1 MVDTCLMLEE
11 NEGVLEIPG
20 GRQIGWM
27 TRGATGG
34 TPIGY
39 LHGQPGSRRDLR
51 LVEAGLL
58 EQENVLLFSVDR
70 GGYGDT
76 SPAGLD
82 RRDVAADLVTVADH
96 LGIGDFA
103 VLAASMGA
111 IYALT
116 LAATHPGRVTKIV
129 LISGHVLPYDDPA
142 VEARLSEAEQADLA
156 LLRAGPSR
164 ELDGE
169 YAAASASF
177 SDVEGAVE
185 LMNRL
190 SASMSTLE
198 QRLVASEFAHRA
210 AESFSHG
217 ASGGHRGYLDDG
229 LRTIRPLEVDLSLV
243 TCPVRALHGEDD
255 DLEPYANLRR
265 LVPQLSDV
273 AVLAL
278 PGMGHFGPWVWPGLA
293 FALIADE

>member
-1 MVDTCLMLEE
+1 MVEE
-11 NEGVLEIPG
+11 HEGVLDIDG
-20 GRQIGWM
+20 GRKVGWM
-27 TRGATGG
+27 TRGVAGG
-34 TPIGY
+34 SPIGY

-51 LVEAGLL
+51 LFGADLL
-58 EQENVLLFSVDR
+58 EQQHVLLFAIDR

-76 SPAGLD
+76 SAAGLD
-82 RRDVAADLVTVADH
+82 RRDVAADLVNVADH
-96 LGIGDFA
+96 LGLEDFA

-116 LAATHPGRVTKIV
+116 LAATHPSRVRKVV

-142 VEARLSEAEQADLA
+142 VEAHLSEAEQADLA
-156 LLRAGPSR
+156 MLRAGVSAD
-164 ELDGE
+164 LDRE

-177 SDVEGAVE
+177 SDVEGAVA
-185 LMNRL
+185 LMHRL
-190 SASMSTLE
+190 SASMSALE
-198 QRLVASEFAHRA
+198 QRLVTGEFARRA

-229 LRTIRPLEVDLSLV
+229 LRTIQPLEVDLSSV

-255 DLEPYANLRR
+255 DLEPYVNLQR

-273 AVLAL
+273 AVLSL

-293 FALIADE
+293 FALIAGD